1 MRCKACHALLAGVLS
16 AAALATG
23 AAQASAARLTIKPS
37 SGLPTTN
44 FILRFRAPD
53 TTGRMGSLQ
62 RTYVVSVNGPG
73 GQNCVSGASWS
84 VAPVLAHARV
94 RETLKPRKVGG
105 KWCIGTFRGT
115 VDELA
120 YPICQFHEVCP
131 LYVVLRRTVG
141 HFRFH
146 VRRRDVSPPDFAG
159 LTSAT
164 ACTPGA
170 QRPGETTPF
179 HLRWKPATDNLT
191 PSDQIV
197 YQVFEASRASGE
209 DFSTPTWT
217 TPPGVRT
224 FTTPGLPSHGSFYF
238 VARARDR
245 AGNVDDNTV
254 ERRGVDPCL

>member
-16 AAALATG
+16 ATVLATG

-53 TTGRMGSLQ
+53 ATGRMGSLR
-62 RTYVVSVNGPG
+62 RTYVVSLNGPG
-73 GQNCVSGASWS
+73 GQDCVSGGSWS
-84 VAPVLAHARV
+84 VPPVPAHARV
-94 RETLKPRKVGG
+94 RVALNPKKGG
-105 KWCIGTFRGT
+105 GQWCIGTFRGT
-115 VDELA
+115 VNELE
-120 YPICQFHEVCP
+120 YPVCPFREVCP
-131 LYVVLRRTVG
+131 MYVVLLRTLG
-141 HFRFH
+141 HFKFH
-146 VRRRDVSPPDFAG
+146 VTRRDTSPPDFAG

-179 HLRWKPATDNLT
+179 HLRWTPATDNVT

-197 YQVFEASRASGE
+197 YEVFEASRSGGE
-209 DFSTPTWT
+209 EFSSPTWT
-217 TPPGVRT
+217 TAPGVRT

-238 VARARDR
+238 VVRARDR

-254 ERRGVDPCL
+254 ERHGVDPCL